1 MNMINDMH
9 RIKIGWCDKRELGAT
24 LNRVLMKDISEKVT
38 LNVKQEPMSKE
49 YSRQRDSK
57 YTDLKEKNKLVNSRK
72 KQNPMLQSQWMR
84 GREEWSR
91 NGRQYF
97 LRQEVLIFS

>member
-1 MNMINDMH
+1 M
-9 RIKIGWCDKRELGAT
+9 GAT
-24 LNRVLMKDISEKVT
+24 LNRVLTKDISEKVT

-72 KQNPMLQSQWMR
+72 KQSPVLQSQ
-84 GREEWSR
+84 
-91 NGRQYF
+91 
-97 LRQEVLIFS
+97 